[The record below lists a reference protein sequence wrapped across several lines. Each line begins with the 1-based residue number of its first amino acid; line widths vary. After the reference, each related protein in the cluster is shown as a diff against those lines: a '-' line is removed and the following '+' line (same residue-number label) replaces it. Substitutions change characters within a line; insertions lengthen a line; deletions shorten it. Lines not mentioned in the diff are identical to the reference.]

1 MQLCSLET
9 KPHLARCF
17 GDYLSDTL
25 RESSPQDQSEFGKSA
40 RHLHLW
46 PGPTRAEKSQIN
58 ESVLTTFLDKDLLTV
73 SRNNT
78 HVYSLLIRFV
88 MQLIVS
94 RTYAFLDSQT
104 LSERLARD
112 ALFKISE
119 NEFLLHM
126 TSEGSEDDRLILF
139 DGRSALLWINQEE
152 ADYGLNWQ

>member
-1 MQLCSLET
+1 
-9 KPHLARCF
+9 
-17 GDYLSDTL
+17 
-25 RESSPQDQSEFGKSA
+25 
-40 RHLHLW
+40 
-46 PGPTRAEKSQIN
+46 
-58 ESVLTTFLDKDLLTV
+58 
-73 SRNNT
+73 
-78 HVYSLLIRFV
+78 

-126 TSEGSEDDRLILF
+126 TPEGSEDDRLLLF